1 MSWGF
6 RKELG
11 RKAIH
16 LLSIS
21 ILIIYLFFAE
31 VFNHNIALFILSFLL
46 IISIETEYFRIELG
60 KKIPIISFFWRYK
73 RQKEKYQLGAEV
85 FFLIGGIIVLGIF
98 DLRVAAA
105 AILMTTFGDLASVII
120 GQRFGRIKI
129 YKDRALEGILAEF
142 FIDILIGFLFVRT
155 LTNGSIWWINSI
167 IPAGQPIWPV
177 IIVMA
182 LTATIVE
189 TLSGKLNDN
198 LLIPLFSGF
207 NGHLILF
214 IMAFFGL
221 V

>member
-6 RKELG
+6 KKELG

-21 ILIIYLFFAE
+21 ILIVYLFFTE
-31 VFNHNIALFILSFLL
+31 MFNHNIALFILSFLL
-46 IISIETEYFRIELG
+46 ILSIEIEYFRIELG
-60 KKIPIISFFWRYK
+60 KDIPLISLFWKYK

-85 FFLIGGIIVLGIF
+85 FFLIGAIIVLAIF
-98 DLRVAAA
+98 DLRIAAA
-105 AILMTTFGDLASVII
+105 AILMTTFGDSASAII

-129 YKDRALEGILAEF
+129 YKERALEGILAEL
-142 FIDILIGFLFVRT
+142 FIDLLIGFLFVRT
-155 LTNGSIWWINSI
+155 LLNGSVWWINSI

-207 NGHLILF
+207 NGHVALF
-214 IMAFFGL
+214 IMVLIGMI
-221 V
+221 